1 MSLEEEKKITEQKQD
16 QVKATR
22 DLVNESKENLRFTRD
37 INSEIREGLKLIKGE
52 ADLRSSTL
60 KALKEAN
67 NLIEDQIDL
76 AKAGSKALM
85 DSNKL
90 RDKQLTFQK
99 NISKLTA
106 NADDLAKKRILEQR
120 ALRQNM
126 SKMSDEDIKKAQEQ
140 IDLSL
145 QTERALR
152 GQVNNQKEN
161 KKLLDQQVAAA
172 EELDSLGSNRLF
184 GSLAEIAGAIPG
196 ADKLTKGFDKAAEA
210 SKKIGADLLQKKLE
224 DGKDASFKLGE
235 ALTVGFKGAA
245 AGANELLKAFGPIAI
260 IGKLVQGMFKADKS
274 AGELAKNLN
283 ISTSEGGK
291 LSGELIKV
299 AQDSDKIGVTYNGV
313 KHSLVAINQEL
324 GTSAKVSKSTLETF
338 SQLETVAGLT
348 QEEMKGI
355 RALTFSTGKEADK
368 LTAELMTQAKVTG
381 LQNGVLLNEK
391 EILKDISNV
400 SAATTLSLGKN
411 PKLLGEAVATA
422 KALGI
427 EFGKLENIA
436 DSLLDFETSIEKEL
450 EAELL
455 LGKNLNLEKARQ
467 AALNNDL
474 ATLASEIADQAG
486 SAAEFSK
493 MNRIEQQALADAVGM
508 SREDLAQT
516 LFTQEQLK
524 GLSKDQAE
532 IEKAKLDDA
541 IEKFGLNAA
550 MKAQEE
556 GTLQTLFDQA
566 SEQEKMKMASEEIN
580 IAFMKMG
587 KSLLPVFET
596 ITNIT
601 TIIAENIKLV
611 GTLIGLYGVVNTV
624 LTAQKI
630 IQAQGNKERIKELL
644 LGKSKLAQLA
654 AQAVAFALA
663 NPFRALAGVAAAATV
678 GAIAYNALGKAD
690 DFVQEPMGG
699 NGYGRTLLSP
709 KGSLAINDGDTI
721 IAGTNLEQG
730 GNNTTAKVDMTETNT
745 LLRQILSKQG
755 TVSLDAEKMG
765 TAISMNTYEISP

>member
-1 MSLEEEKKITEQKQD
+1 
-16 QVKATR
+16 
-22 DLVNESKENLRFTRD
+22 
-37 INSEIREGLKLIKGE
+37 
-52 ADLRSSTL
+52 
-60 KALKEAN
+60 
-67 NLIEDQIDL
+67 
-76 AKAGSKALM
+76 
-85 DSNKL
+85 
-90 RDKQLTFQK
+90 
-99 NISKLTA
+99 
-106 NADDLAKKRILEQR
+106 
-120 ALRQNM
+120 
-126 SKMSDEDIKKAQEQ
+126 
-140 IDLSL
+140 
-145 QTERALR
+145 
-152 GQVNNQKEN
+152 
-161 KKLLDQQVAAA
+161 
-172 EELDSLGSNRLF
+172 
-184 GSLAEIAGAIPG
+184 
-196 ADKLTKGFDKAAEA
+196 
-210 SKKIGADLLQKKLE
+210 
-224 DGKDASFKLGE
+224 
-235 ALTVGFKGAA
+235 
-245 AGANELLKAFGPIAI
+245 
-260 IGKLVQGMFKADKS
+260 
-274 AGELAKNLN
+274 
-283 ISTSEGGK
+283 
-291 LSGELIKV
+291 
-299 AQDSDKIGVTYNGV
+299 
-313 KHSLVAINQEL
+313 
-324 GTSAKVSKSTLETF
+324 
-338 SQLETVAGLT
+338 
-348 QEEMKGI
+348 MKGI

-556 GTLQTLFDQA
+556 GTLQTLLISFRTR
-566 SEQEKMKMASEEIN
+566 KMKMASEEIN